1 MRTCTET
8 QITLENKS
16 INANDFT
23 WRWLGEQSTAYSPSI
38 VLPNGLV
45 DTVIRLELT
54 ANGSR
59 CNTTVVKD
67 IKLSPNNLAS
77 QLPNVLTP
85 NGDGINDRWC
95 FDNFKGYQACFTI
108 SIYDRWGRP
117 VFASQN
123 PNACWQ
129 PTNEQGVFYYLLK
142 LGTEDYRGF
151 ITVL

>member
-1 MRTCTET
+1 
-8 QITLENKS
+8 
-16 INANDFT
+16 
-23 WRWLGEQSTAYSPSI
+23 
-38 VLPNGLV
+38 
-45 DTVIRLELT
+45 
-54 ANGSR
+54 
-59 CNTTVVKD
+59 
-67 IKLSPNNLAS
+67 
-77 QLPNVLTP
+77 LTP

-95 FDNFKGYQACFTI
+95 FENFAGYQACFTI

-117 VFASQN
+117 VFAGQN